1 MSTTSTESAAQPAD
15 VPLVLGVPRPV
26 FAAAAVLLGS
36 FLVGFDTRLF
46 SVGLPDLRG
55 AFGLSYDQGAWLN
68 TFATAPQIL
77 IAPAVAWLAA
87 TFGVRRVLFWPSLVY
102 AAISF
107 VLPQVRDWHLLVA
120 LHMVRGLLLGVFIP
134 ATIMIIFRNLPT
146 RWWVPALAIYAFR
159 LAFSLNTGPLLIGLY
174 DTHFGWQWIYWQDM
188 ILAPIIGGLVWLGSP
203 HEKTDIGLLQ
213 RADWGGM
220 ALLGSGWALIYAGLD
235 QGNRLDWF
243 ESGLITCLIGGG
255 AALILG
261 FFINEMLVRNP
272 WASHKVIAKRNTAIA
287 LLIVLSY
294 TATSL
299 SNSQLVT
306 GFLTTVV
313 GLRPEQIGWTI
324 FLTSGLPLLVTT
336 PLAVLLV
343 LRFDARVTI
352 MIGFLAFAIAAIM
365 GTDLSAIWGPLEL
378 HADNADPVG
387 GARLPAARRHRLHP
401 RQFRSQAGHR
411 HRRLYPGG
419 TAGRRR
425 DRHDGHGH
433 LPAPPRAV
441 ALLSARPARAGG
453 RRPHR
458 GCAGSALPRLLRR
471 RRLPQA
477 LAAQARGEP
486 RQPRQ
491 PAGECP
497 RLYRRLPGDLLGGAD
512 RSRPGGAAGPGASR
526 HIGAEAGGS
535 GSGRSCVRAWRERRN
550 SGCSL
555 LGSRQAR

>member
-1 MSTTSTESAAQPAD
+1 MSTTSAESAAQPAD

-261 FFINEMLVRNP
+261 FFINEMLVRHP

-306 GFLTTVV
+306 GFLTSVV

-365 GTDLSAIWGPLEL
+365 GTSLSAIWGPWSFTPITLIQSVGQGFL
-378 HADNADPVG
+378 LLAAIVYILANSDPKQATATAAYIQVIRLG
-387 GARLPAARRHRLHP
+387 GAETATTVMATFLRHREQLHSYLLGLHVP
-401 RQFRSQAGHR
+401 AGGAHTEGA
-411 HRRLYPGG
+411 LG
-419 TAGRRR
+419 
-425 DRHDGHGH
+425 
-433 LPAPPRAV
+433 
-441 ALLSARPARAGG
+441 LLS
-453 RRPHR
+453 HVF
-458 GCAGSALPRLLRR
+458 SADGAS
-471 RRLPQA
+471 PQA
-477 LAAQARGEP
+477 LAARSAASLASLVSQQANVLAYIDGF
-486 RQPRQ
+486 QVTFWV
-491 PAGECP
+491 ALIG
-497 RLYRRLPGDLLGGAD
+497 LVLLALLGPAP
-512 RSRPGGAAGPGASR
+512 PGILVPKP
-526 HIGAEAGGS
+526 
-535 GSGRSCVRAWRERRN
+535 RAWTFLRPRV
-550 SGCSL
+550 
-555 LGSRQAR
+555 ARTQE

>member
-243 ESGLITCLIGGG
+243 QSGLITCLIGGG

-272 WASHKVIAKRNTAIA
+272 WASHKVIATRNTAIA

-352 MIGFLAFAIAAIM
+352 MIGFLAFAIAASM
-365 GTDLSAIWGPLEL
+365 GTGLSAIWGPWSFTPITLIQSVGQGFL
-378 HADNADPVG
+378 LLAAIVYILANSDPKQATATAAYIQVIRLG
-387 GARLPAARRHRLHP
+387 GAETATTVMATFLRHREQLHSYLLGLHVP
-401 RQFRSQAGHR
+401 AGGAHTEGALGLFSHVFSADGASPQALLARSAASLAGLISQQANV
-411 HRRLYPGG
+411 LAYI
-419 TAGRRR
+419 
-425 DRHDGHGH
+425 DGFQVTFWVALIG
-433 LPAPPRAV
+433 LVLVALLGPAPPGILV
-441 ALLSARPARAGG
+441 PK
-453 RRPHR
+453 
-458 GCAGSALPRLLRR
+458 
-471 RRLPQA
+471 
-477 LAAQARGEP
+477 P
-486 RQPRQ
+486 RQWQWPFLRPR
-491 PAGECP
+491 
-497 RLYRRLPGDLLGGAD
+497 
-512 RSRPGGAAGPGASR
+512 
-526 HIGAEAGGS
+526 
-535 GSGRSCVRAWRERRN
+535 V
-550 SGCSL
+550 
-555 LGSRQAR
+555 ARTQE

>member
-1 MSTTSTESAAQPAD
+1 MSTTSTESAAQPTD

-220 ALLGSGWALIYAGLD
+220 ALLGTGWALIYAGLD

-324 FLTSGLPLLVTT
+324 FLTSGPPLLVTT

-365 GTDLSAIWGPLEL
+365 GTGLSAIWGPWSFTPITLIQSVGQGFL
-378 HADNADPVG
+378 LLAAIVYILANSDPKQATATAAYIQVVRLG
-387 GARLPAARRHRLHP
+387 GAETATTVMATFLRHREQLHSYLLGLHVP
-401 RQFRSQAGHR
+401 AGAAHTEGA
-411 HRRLYPGG
+411 LG
-419 TAGRRR
+419 
-425 DRHDGHGH
+425 
-433 LPAPPRAV
+433 
-441 ALLSARPARAGG
+441 LLS
-453 RRPHR
+453 HVF
-458 GCAGSALPRLLRR
+458 SADGAS
-471 RRLPQA
+471 PQA
-477 LAAQARGEP
+477 LAARSAASLASLVSQQANVLAYIDGFQVTFWVALIGLVLVALLGPAPPGILVPKP
-486 RQPRQ
+486 RQWPFLRPR
-491 PAGECP
+491 
-497 RLYRRLPGDLLGGAD
+497 
-512 RSRPGGAAGPGASR
+512 
-526 HIGAEAGGS
+526 
-535 GSGRSCVRAWRERRN
+535 V
-550 SGCSL
+550 
-555 LGSRQAR
+555 ARTQE